1 MEEYVISPPAGLLF
15 IAGGA
20 LVAAVAVAAV
30 AKASVFRRMI
40 GLGVVVLIAG
50 ALVGF
55 LYRHVTVRVDEYGR
69 EVSLAPDDAAG
80 LAGAI
85 ATYRQV
91 RNGGQA

>member
-15 IAGGA
+15 IAG
-20 LVAAVAVAAV
+20 
-30 AKASVFRRMI
+30 
-40 GLGVVVLIAG
+40 G